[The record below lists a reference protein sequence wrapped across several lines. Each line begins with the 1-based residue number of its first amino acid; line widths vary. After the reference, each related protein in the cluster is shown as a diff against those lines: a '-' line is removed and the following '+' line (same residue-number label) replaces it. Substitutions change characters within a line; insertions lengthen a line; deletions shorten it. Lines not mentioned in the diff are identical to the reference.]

1 MTTDNIV
8 DFASAKRKK
17 GDTETP
23 VKKTAP
29 SQTTKLKTNNEVF
42 QDVFDEVIG
51 EWQMYATKNRLN
63 EYIHSKLPP
72 KARMDATSD
81 YLNDLNVISAV
92 EQKLE
97 MKVVM
102 LYPGAT
108 LSNPYGWLV
117 SFHVGKNVYS
127 TSPDM
132 ASESSARALAVLLFL
147 KFHWTMDTLGRS
159 LS

>member
-1 MTTDNIV
+1 MSNIIS
-8 DFASAKRKK
+8 FQSAKRKK
-17 GDTETP
+17 GNAEVPNKNTGQAQP
-23 VKKTAP
+23 
-29 SQTTKLKTNNEVF
+29 TKLKTNYEVF

-51 EWQMYATKNRLN
+51 EWQAYAAKNRLN

-72 KARMDATSD
+72 KAKVDSSAD

-92 EQKLE
+92 ERKLE
-97 MKVVM
+97 MRVVM

-132 ASESSARALAVLLFL
+132 ASESSARALAILLFL
-147 KFHWTMDTLGRS
+147 KFHLTMETLGRS

>member
-1 MTTDNIV
+1 MADNVV
-8 DFASAKRKK
+8 DFASMKRKK
-17 GDTETP
+17 GDKEAPTKNT
-23 VKKTAP
+23 TP
-29 SQTTKLKTNNEVF
+29 SQTAKLRTNNEVF

-51 EWQMYATKNRLN
+51 EWQVYATRNRLN
-63 EYIHSKLPP
+63 EFIHSKLPA
-72 KARMDATSD
+72 KARMESGAD

-97 MKVVM
+97 MRVVM

-147 KFHWTMDTLGRS
+147 KFQWTMETLGRS